1 MTGIGPEHVNDMAKL
16 IAAMNAGEDAPARVT
31 PTILAEESTGH
42 PFAQSTRAP
51 APVTPDIEAMGRIM
65 SAFAA
70 ATDDVVASAE
80 SYPELKKALVTE
92 ATETG
97 VRIGSWE
104 ISSRDVAG
112 YGKCYDVNHAITQEP
127 IATDLRLYEAA
138 LALVNAFN
146 EGDTIT
152 SMRIKTILNVE
163 DEYSRALTDAVQFAS
178 RMKVTEGA
186 SHAVA
191 EARYSRARERAL
203 TAKKSLIAISK
214 LF

>member
-16 IAAMNAGEDAPARVT
+16 IAAMNAGEDSPARPAPSIIV
-31 PTILAEESTGH
+31 EESAGN
-42 PFAQSTRAP
+42 PFASATRAP
-51 APVTPDIEAMGRIM
+51 APVTPDTEAMGRIM

-80 SYPELKKALVTE
+80 NYPELKKALVTE

-97 VRIGSWE
+97 ARIGSWE
-104 ISSRDVAG
+104 ISSREVAG
-112 YGKCYDVNHAITQEP
+112 YGKCYDVNHAITHEP
-127 IATDLRLYEAA
+127 IARDLRLYEAA

-152 SMRIKTILNVE
+152 SMRVKTILNVE

-178 RMKVTEGA
+178 RMKVTEGS
-186 SHAVA
+186 SHEVA

-203 TAKKSLIAISK
+203 MAKKSLTAINK